1 MKKILIALAFAL
13 GSLSA
18 QSETAASAS
27 VTVGDITLPQRLA
40 ALPDDIF
47 YADKAVARAHIDYT
61 PGDEKTYYYDAKGN
75 QSAEPVSG
83 GYYRKILGKTAD
95 GRTVVQD
102 YYQDNGQAQMAPF
115 ILRQD
120 AAEDDFRN
128 ANADSTLITYTREG
142 AVLIITPIHA
152 GKPGRNHYYD
162 AGRLVIQSALPEG
175 ASEADDPYPELRA
188 LAQTHGR
195 MYYPNGRM
203 LSITPRSASDEGLTA
218 IYRADGTL
226 LMTLEKNGTR
236 KQTTFWSANGGSLIK
251 TTPAYNQAAREV
263 KSLAPLMSGI
273 EELLQQLKKNYAP

>member
-1 MKKILIALAFAL
+1 MCC
-13 GSLSA
+13 LSA
-18 QSETAASAS
+18 QGETAAPAS
-27 VTVGDITLPQRLA
+27 VTVSGVTLPQRLA
-40 ALPDDIF
+40 ALPDDLF

-61 PGDEKTYYYDAKGN
+61 PGDEKTYYYDAEGN
-75 QSAEPVSG
+75 KIGQPASG

-102 YYQDNGQAQMAPF
+102 FYQDNNRQQMAPI

-120 AAEDDFRN
+120 AAEDDFRS
-128 ANADSTLITYTREG
+128 ASADSTLITYTREG
-142 AVLIITPIHA
+142 AMLLITPVHA

-162 AGRLVIQSALPEG
+162 AGRLVIQSTLPEG
-175 ASEADDPYPELRA
+175 ASEADDPYPELHA
-188 LAQTHGR
+188 LAKTHGR
-195 MYYPNGRM
+195 LYYPNGRM
-203 LSITPRSASDEGLTA
+203 LSITPRSASGEGLTA

-226 LMTLEKNGTR
+226 LMTLEKNGTH

-263 KSLAPLMSGI
+263 KSLAQLMSGI

>member
-47 YADKAVARAHIDYT
+47 FADKAVARAHIDYT

-142 AVLIITPIHA
+142 VVLIITP
-152 GKPGRNHYYD
+152 Y
-162 AGRLVIQSALPEG
+162 
-175 ASEADDPYPELRA
+175 
-188 LAQTHGR
+188 
-195 MYYPNGRM
+195 
-203 LSITPRSASDEGLTA
+203 
-218 IYRADGTL
+218 
-226 LMTLEKNGTR
+226 
-236 KQTTFWSANGGSLIK
+236 
-251 TTPAYNQAAREV
+251 TPANRGAATTTMQAASSY
-263 KSLAPLMSGI
+263 KAPCRKARAKQMTPTRNCARWSKPMAACTTRTAGC
-273 EELLQQLKKNYAP
+273 

>member
-47 YADKAVARAHIDYT
+47 FADKAVAYT

-142 AVLIITPIHA
+142 VVLIITP
-152 GKPGRNHYYD
+152 
-162 AGRLVIQSALPEG
+162 
-175 ASEADDPYPELRA
+175 
-188 LAQTHGR
+188 
-195 MYYPNGRM
+195 M
-203 LSITPRSASDEGLTA
+203 
-218 IYRADGTL
+218 
-226 LMTLEKNGTR
+226 
-236 KQTTFWSANGGSLIK
+236 
-251 TTPAYNQAAREV
+251 QAASSY
-263 KSLAPLMSGI
+263 KAPCRKARAKQMTPTRNCARWSKPMAACTTRTAGC
-273 EELLQQLKKNYAP
+273 

>member
-1 MKKILIALAFAL
+1 MIYCYL
-13 GSLSA
+13 SLSWIY
-18 QSETAASAS
+18 
-27 VTVGDITLPQRLA
+27 GGPI
-40 ALPDDIF
+40 
-47 YADKAVARAHIDYT
+47 
-61 PGDEKTYYYDAKGN
+61 
-75 QSAEPVSG
+75 

-102 YYQDNGQAQMAPF
+102 YNQDNGQAQMAPF

-142 AVLIITPIHA
+142 VVLIITPIHA

-188 LAQTHGR
+188 LEQTHGR

-203 LSITPRSASDEGLTA
+203 LSITPRSASGEGLTA
-218 IYRADGTL
+218 IYRTDGTL
-226 LMTLEKNGTR
+226 LMTLEKNGTH